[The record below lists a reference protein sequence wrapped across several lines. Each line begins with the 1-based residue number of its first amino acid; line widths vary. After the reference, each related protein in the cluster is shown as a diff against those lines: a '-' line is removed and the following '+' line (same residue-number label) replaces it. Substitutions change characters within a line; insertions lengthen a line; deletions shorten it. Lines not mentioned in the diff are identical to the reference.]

1 MKNGHI
7 FQIISTQLVVLDQ
20 EKQMN
25 CLIAKMNYL
34 HAKGLSESKYEF
46 WIKNREDV
54 VTNHYIDPNAFI
66 EFSNAMNHVCDN
78 IDDPS
83 RKRKALIVFD
93 DIMAG
98 IMSNK
103 KF

>member
-1 MKNGHI
+1 MLNLIKEQDGI
-7 FQIISTQLVVLDQ
+7 
-20 EKQMN
+20 EK
-25 CLIAKMNYL
+25 IYL
-34 HAKGLSESKYEF
+34 YLKGLSEPKYEF
-46 WIKNREDV
+46 WIKKREDV
-54 VTNHYIDPNAFI
+54 VTNHHIDPNAFI
-66 EFSNAMNHVCDN
+66 EFLNTMDHVYDN

-103 KF
+103 NF

>member
-1 MKNGHI
+1 MLN
-7 FQIISTQLVVLDQ
+7 
-20 EKQMN
+20 
-25 CLIAKMNYL
+25 LIKEQDDIDKIYL
-34 HAKGLSESKYEF
+34 YAKGLSESKYGF
-46 WIKNREDV
+46 WIKKREDV
-54 VTNHYIDPNAFI
+54 VTNHYIDPNTFI
-66 EFSNAMNHVCDN
+66 EFSNTMDHVYDN